1 VSGAREHEGNRGF
14 YTGIVDQRAGGWHV
28 TRFHLTL
35 DRRLK
40 TLWCRTRASSKW
52 NCLKHVQTWRRRI
65 ILVLV
70 LGQRYCGRFIFGAF
84 GSKVCL
90 CLTTEFVDACGS
102 KHVHFQVP
110 NFDPPPGLQMRH
122 RPLETRPNLR
132 SWDESLAR
140 GKRQNHSVSWWKRHW
155 SLPGRIVVFQDQ
167 RTCRCAWS
175 HRKGLSFVWIW
186 PAQFVR
192 LLRWQPVQMVLESH
206 KLSVQTPSSSIRS
219 LCENQPSLG
228 WTKWSLN

>member
-1 VSGAREHEGNRGF
+1 MSGAREHEGNRGF

-40 TLWCRTRASSKW
+40 TLWSRTRASSKW

-70 LGQRYCGRFIFGAF
+70 LGQRSCGRFIFGAF
-84 GSKVCL
+84 GSKVCP

-140 GKRQNHSVSWWKRHW
+140 GKRQNHSVDESGTGHW
-155 SLPGRIVVFQDQ
+155 SNRSVSGPKNLQMRVKPSQGSQFCLDLTCTICQIVEVTASANGAGEPQ
-167 RTCRCAWS
+167 
-175 HRKGLSFVWIW
+175 
-186 PAQFVR
+186 AQC
-192 LLRWQPVQMVLESH
+192 PN
-206 KLSVQTPSSSIRS
+206 S
-219 LCENQPSLG
+219 LF
-228 WTKWSLN
+228 